1 MPSRRPHPAR
11 RPERRRFLAATIA
24 ALGLAGTLALAPRAA
39 LAEAFDLDALTTL
52 LGRVKSGEATFVET
66 RRIEMLDRTLQSSG
80 RLSFKAPDSF
90 VRETLKPRQEKL
102 AVDGNTLT
110 MSLGDRSRTMQLDA
124 SPEAAVI
131 VEAIRGTLTGNRT
144 TLERLFETT
153 VSGDARA
160 WTLKLVPRDLRL
172 RGQVS
177 AVEVSGRD
185 AMTREVKVQLA
196 DGDRSVMTIEPVA
209 TRGPS

>member
-1 MPSRRPHPAR
+1 MRAPML
-11 RPERRRFLAATIA
+11 PERLPVLRRALVALA
-24 ALGLAGTLALAPRAA
+24 LCLGTLAPAFAQ
-39 LAEAFDLDALTTL
+39 AFDLQALTQQL
-52 LGRVKSGEATFVET
+52 AQVRSGQAQFVED
-66 RRIEMLDRTLQSSG
+66 RRIEQLDRTLRSSG
-80 RLSFKAPDSF
+80 RLSFSAPDTF
-90 VRETLKPRQEKL
+90 VRETLKPRHERM
-102 AVDGNTLT
+102 AVVGNQLTLT
-110 MSLGDRSRTMQLDA
+110 RGDRTQTALLD
-124 SPEAAVI
+124 SVPEAAVI
-131 VEAIRGTLTGNRT
+131 VEAIRGTLTGNRH

-196 DGDRSVMTIEPVA
+196 DGDRSVMTIEPVT